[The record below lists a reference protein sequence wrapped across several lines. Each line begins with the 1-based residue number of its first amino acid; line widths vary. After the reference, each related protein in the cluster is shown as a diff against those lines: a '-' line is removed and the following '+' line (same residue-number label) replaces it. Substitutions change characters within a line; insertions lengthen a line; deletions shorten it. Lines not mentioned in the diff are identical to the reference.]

1 MSEKKKQTEA
11 NGFKVSQGE
20 TRYKKRLSMKA
31 VTSNSID
38 IKISSK
44 DTEGKLAVLEVYGA
58 PGGPPLHIHP
68 FQDEVVYV
76 LDGEFLWKVGTEKY
90 YLKERDTIFLPKA
103 VPHGFKQLTESGT
116 LLLTYYPAGKIEEYF
131 KITDAWTDTPSQEE
145 IIHAF
150 EQGEMKVVGPP
161 IEE

>member
-1 MSEKKKQTEA
+1 MIKT

-20 TRYKKRLSMKA
+20 SRYKKRLTMKA

-38 IKISSK
+38 IKISST
-44 DTEGKLAVLEVYGA
+44 DTEGKLAVLEVSGA

-76 LDGEFLWKVGTEKY
+76 LDGEFLWKVGNEKY
-90 YLKERDTIFLPKA
+90 YLKQKDTLFLPLG
-103 VPHGFKQLTESGT
+103 VPHGFKQLTENGT

-131 KITDAWTDTPSQEE
+131 KITDAWTTAPSQEE
-145 IIHAF
+145 VIQAF

-161 IEE
+161 IED